1 MASYYVVVPCLC
13 FGAWENVGMAGFLGT
28 LTLPARCVR
37 TRAIHSHAQCC
48 VSKDPGVSLFG
59 LALHFIFI
67 SKCGRSVSVLQP
79 LVYFTDLK
87 VDVKL
92 IFKLVCLGDPTWG
105 HLKIF

>member
-59 LALHFIFI
+59 LALFYFHFKVRKICFSTTAI
-67 SKCGRSVSVLQP
+67 SL
-79 LVYFTDLK
+79 LY
-87 VDVKL
+87 
-92 IFKLVCLGDPTWG
+92 
-105 HLKIF
+105 